1 MPDDAKSEL
10 LSRLRECH
18 QPAPQDRF
26 GAMLLRW
33 VEDPLKPRTVS
44 GTLRINPI
52 LCLLGALAVLALGTF
67 LAFSL
72 AWL

>member
-1 MPDDAKSEL
+1 
-10 LSRLRECH
+10 
-18 QPAPQDRF
+18 
-26 GAMLLRW
+26 MLLRW